1 MHLSVATNIAS
12 VAPSAWNRAV
22 GTDNPFV
29 RHEFLAALE
38 ASGSVGAARGWR
50 PQHLL
55 LHSEAP
61 GRGVLLGCV
70 PLYLKDHSYGE
81 YVFDWAWAEAY
92 RRAGLAYYPKL
103 VAAVP
108 FTPVTGPR
116 LLVAPDAPPET
127 RARLVEGARALAE
140 ELNVSSLHWL
150 FADAA
155 DTALLEQSGLLRR
168 DGYQFHWHNRG
179 YRDFDDFLAGF
190 SAVKRK
196 KVRRERRQVREAG
209 ITLAAAEGTAIGP
222 ELWDSF
228 YDFYLATI
236 EKHGAHA
243 YLTRAFFRELSERLP
258 ESLVLIVARRNND
271 CLAAAFFVRGADTL
285 YGRYWGTRAAVP
297 GLHFETCYYAAIDY
311 CIAHGLARFE
321 AGAQGEHKL
330 TRGFLPTPTYS
341 AHWLRHPEFNRAVED
356 FLRRERRGVDMYID
370 ELDRHSPF
378 KKAEIIISATDEH
391 R

>member
-1 MHLSVATNIAS
+1 MHVSVATDILSVAPAD
-12 VAPSAWNRAV
+12 WNRAA

-50 PQHLL
+50 PRHLL
-55 LHSEAP
+55 LHAEAP
-61 GRGVLLGCV
+61 GRGALLGCV

-108 FTPVTGPR
+108 FSPVTGPR
-116 LLVAPDAPPET
+116 LLASPDAPPET
-127 RARLVEGARALAE
+127 RARLIDGARALAA

-150 FADAA
+150 FADPA
-155 DTALLEQSGLLRR
+155 DTALLERHGLLRR
-168 DGYQFHWHNRG
+168 DGFQFHWHNRG
-179 YRDFDDFLAGF
+179 YRDFDEFLAGF
-190 SAVKRK
+190 SAEKRK
-196 KVRRERRQVREAG
+196 KVRRERRQVRDAG
-209 ITLAAAEGTAIGP
+209 IALAAVEGTAIGP
-222 ELWDSF
+222 ELWDRF

-243 YLTRAFFRELSERLP
+243 YLTRAFFRELSARLP
-258 ESLVLIVARRNND
+258 ESLVMIVARRDND
-271 CLAAAFFVRGADTL
+271 CLAAAFFVRSADTL
-285 YGRYWGTRAAVP
+285 YGRYWGTRADVP
-297 GLHFETCYYAAIDY
+297 GLHFETCYYAAIEY
-311 CIAHGLARFE
+311 CIARGLTRFE

-341 AHWLRHPEFNRAVED
+341 AHWLRHPEFNRAVGD
-356 FLRRERRGVDMYID
+356 FLRRERGGVDSYID

-378 KKAEIIISATDEH
+378 KKDSFAVDE
-391 R
+391 RR